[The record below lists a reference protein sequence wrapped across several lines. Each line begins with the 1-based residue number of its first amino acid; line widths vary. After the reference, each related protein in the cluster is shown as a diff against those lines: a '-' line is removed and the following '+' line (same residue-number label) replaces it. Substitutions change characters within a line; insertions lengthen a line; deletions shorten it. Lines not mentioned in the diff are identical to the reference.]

1 MQSSSR
7 EQSATRSMARLR
19 MRALGAILGLCVLA
33 LPVHAQEVLRVPLSG
48 DIGTFDPDNGFETA
62 GIGAINSVYEG
73 LVEYEAGSTKIVGSL
88 AKNWDISQDGRT
100 YTFHLVEGVR
110 FHDGTPFNAA
120 AVVKSFERRR
130 DHGLILSYFLSNV
143 TEIRAPDDKTIVLTL
158 RSPQPSLLDSL
169 ASPWGPK
176 VISPAALDAHDDGN
190 FATKWLDTHA
200 VGTGPFKLG
209 EFRPAE
215 RYTLERSDDYWG
227 REPFFSKVEISVV
240 PDLSQQIL
248 KLKAGELDAV
258 PKNYPI
264 AQLGSLPEDL
274 AITSEPSMT
283 QFSLFTK
290 PGSPLDD
297 PAIRSAVLTAINPT
311 LWVKD
316 AFGKYASVSQSPY
329 QNMMFKPKQPIS
341 FPTDFEAAKAVI
353 AKHGEVTLTIGLFSA
368 APSYGRISDLMMA
381 QLARIGVKATSR
393 ILPPGAAF
401 ALKGKADAPDVLLT
415 ISSPDAADPDNQ
427 AGAFFIKD
435 APGNFYGRTLPEADA
450 LVKKAGMLPDAAAR
464 TALYEETGHMYFN
477 AGFFIPL
484 VDADDV
490 VVHTKGLKDL
500 GLRPVYPPG
509 NIDFATVRK

>member
-1 MQSSSR
+1 MRSSSGDH
-7 EQSATRSMARLR
+7 STTRSDARLR
-19 MRALGAILGLCVLA
+19 THVFGAMLGLWVLI
-33 LPVHAQEVLRVPLSG
+33 LPANAQEVLRIPLSG
-48 DIGTFDPDNGFETA
+48 DIGTFDPDNGFEIA

-73 LVEYEAGSTKIVGSL
+73 LVEYEPGSTRIVGSL
-88 AKNWDISQDGRT
+88 AKTWDISEDGLT

-110 FHDGTPFNAA
+110 FHDGTPLNAA

-130 DHGLILSYFLSNV
+130 DRGLVLSYFLNNAK
-143 TEIRAPDDKTIVLTL
+143 EIRASDDNTIVLVL
-158 RSPQPSLLDSL
+158 NAPQPSLLDSL

-176 VISPAALDAHDDGN
+176 VISPAALDAHDDGKA
-190 FATKWLDTHA
+190 ATEWLNAHA

-227 REPFFSKVEISVV
+227 QEPFFSRVELSVV
-240 PDLSQQIL
+240 PDLGQQIL
-248 KLKAGELDAV
+248 KLKAGEIDAV

-264 AQLGSLPEDL
+264 AQFVNLPQDL
-274 AITSEPSMT
+274 EITAQPSMT

-290 PGSPLDD
+290 PGSPLDN
-297 PAIRSAVLTAINPT
+297 PEIRGAVLTAINPA
-311 LWVKD
+311 LWIKD

-341 FPTDFEAAKAVI
+341 FPTDFAAAKAAI

-381 QLARIGVKATSR
+381 QLAAIGVKATSR
-393 ILPPGAAF
+393 ILPQGAAF
-401 ALKGKADAPDVLLT
+401 ALKNKADAPDLLLT
-415 ISSPDAADPDNQ
+415 ISSPDAASPDNQ
-427 AGAFFIKD
+427 AGVFFTKD
-435 APGNFYGRTLPEADA
+435 APGNFYGRALPEADA
-450 LVKKAGMLPDAAAR
+450 LVKKASTLKDVAAR
-464 TALYEETGHMYFN
+464 NALYEESGHMYFN
-477 AGFFIPL
+477 AGYFIPL

-490 VVHTKGLKDL
+490 VVHVKGLKDL